1 MVRNSLEKNS
11 TQVTK
16 QYTFIDRLID
26 AFKCNVITRLYNKI
40 QLGGNFKMHLKC
52 SYRTNFW
59 IILYIV
65 FRITDHMKINM
76 MRRKYPVKANNES
89 QKMKMN

>member
-1 MVRNSLEKNS
+1 
-11 TQVTK
+11 
-16 QYTFIDRLID
+16 
-26 AFKCNVITRLYNKI
+26 
-40 QLGGNFKMHLKC
+40 MHLKC